1 MSSWTSTIDTR
12 GSRVRSALGA
22 VGTHIDCATVMR
34 ACEGCRR
41 RKIKCDAATTN
52 TWPCAA
58 CTRLKLTCIPP
69 TVSYEK
75 DSTSPGVH
83 MFEVQPSPPYP
94 TISVGT
100 IGEYQQQ
107 QPLQHY
113 VSQPGMQQAVPVTY
127 SDMPSYQTAQF
138 IQSPQSDEVLQYQA
152 MMPANSSAPEHG
164 MTGMSASY
172 PLPQAIPPPPVSE
185 RSWTSEP
192 GLSNLTDVLGDLQI
206 NSVATGMFSLSP
218 LLAFTCFC

>member
-1 MSSWTSTIDTR
+1 
-12 GSRVRSALGA
+12 
-22 VGTHIDCATVMR
+22 MR

-83 MFEVQPSPPYP
+83 MFEVQRSATYP

-100 IGEYQQQ
+100 IGEYHQ
-107 QPLQHY
+107 QPLQQY
-113 VSQPGMQQAVPVTY
+113 GPPATMQQAVPVSY
-127 SDMPSYQTAQF
+127 SDMPSYQSAAF
-138 IQSPQSDEVLQYQA
+138 IQSPQNEDVLQYQTL
-152 MMPANSSAPEHG
+152 PASSAAQELS
-164 MTGMSASY
+164 MSASY
-172 PLPQAIPPPPVSE
+172 PLPQSIPPPPISE

-206 NSVATGMFSLSP
+206 NSVATGEF
-218 LLAFTCFC
+218 A